1 TAKTSRAAAR
11 SSGAAARRST
21 WASLPSKATRMP
33 ASWTPT
39 LSSSSFAPGRQGERA
54 AGPQLGEADGFPT
67 RSISLLRACVRI
79 ECLELHDP
87 HRLARKASDDFE
99 LSAHRLDITPQGA
112 EIHVGTALQLG
123 DRSLFDVQLDRNC
136 FL

>member
-1 TAKTSRAAAR
+1 
-11 SSGAAARRST
+11 
-21 WASLPSKATRMP
+21 MP

-54 AGPQLGEADGFPT
+54 AGPQLGEADGFQT

-87 HRLARKASDDFE
+87 HRLVRETSDDFQ
-99 LSAHRLDITPQGA
+99 LASHRLDITSQSA
-112 EIHVGTALQLG
+112 EIRIGMALQLG

-136 FL
+136 LL

>member
-1 TAKTSRAAAR
+1 
-11 SSGAAARRST
+11 
-21 WASLPSKATRMP
+21 MP
-33 ASWTPT
+33 ANWTPT
-39 LSSSSFAPGRQGERA
+39 SSSSSFAPWPQSARA
-54 AGPQLGEADGFPT
+54 TGPQLGEADGFQT
-67 RSISLLRACVRI
+67 RSISLLRACIRI

-123 DRSLFDVQLDRNC
+123 DRSLFDVQLARNL